1 MRFNKFSPE
10 SISARALTAALLALL
25 PFTACATAQESPAPL
40 VAEAP
45 VPTISTDPI
54 PFNANA
60 PFASEIYNF
69 FVQDELFPPTAC
81 RTVFTGSSSIR
92 FWLTLHDDFPGLDP
106 LNRGFGGS
114 EITHLIGYFDI
125 LLSRHQ
131 PGEIIFYAGENDLN
145 AGASPADMAARF
157 EVFMDMK
164 TERLGDAP
172 VYFLSVKPSYARLN
186 ELTVQGDANALIE
199 AYAETR
205 DDLIYVDI
213 ASPMMDGDVP
223 KPIFISDQLHMNLD
237 GYAIWT
243 ETLGSVLSD
252 PDRPK
257 RTGC

>member
-1 MRFNKFSPE
+1 M
-10 SISARALTAALLALL
+10 SISEPNLARPIIAALFALL
-25 PFTACATAQESPAPL
+25 PLTACATAQESPTPR

-45 VPTISTDPI
+45 APTISTDPI

-69 FVQDELFPPTAC
+69 FVQDELFPPAPC

-92 FWLTLHDDFPGLDP
+92 FWLTLDEDFPDLDP

-131 PGEIIFYAGENDLN
+131 PREIIFYAGENDLN
-145 AGASPADMAARF
+145 AGASPADLAARF

-172 VYFLSVKPSYARLN
+172 VYFLSVKPSYARLA
-186 ELTVQGDANALIE
+186 ELAAQSEANALIE
-199 AYAETR
+199 AFAETR

-213 ASPMMDGDVP
+213 ASPMMDGETP

-243 ETLGSVLSD
+243 ETLGGLLSD

>member
-1 MRFNKFSPE
+1 M
-10 SISARALTAALLALL
+10 SIRKANSMRALTAALLPLL
-25 PFTACATAQESPAPL
+25 PLSACATAQEPTAPV

-45 VPTISTDPI
+45 PPPAPTISTEPI
-54 PFNANA
+54 AFNANA

-69 FVQDELFPPTAC
+69 FVQDELFPPSAC

-92 FWLTLHDDFPGLDP
+92 FWLTLQDDFPELDP

-114 EITHLIGYFDI
+114 QITHLIGYFDI

-131 PGEIIFYAGENDLN
+131 PAEIIFYAGENDLN
-145 AGASPADMAARF
+145 AGISPEEVAARF
-157 EVFMDMK
+157 DVFMDMK

-186 ELTVQGDANALIE
+186 ELALQREANALIK
-199 AYAETR
+199 ARAEGR
-205 DDLIYVDI
+205 EDLIFVDI
-213 ASPMMDGDVP
+213 ANPMMAGEAP
-223 KPIFISDQLHMNLD
+223 KQIFISDQLHMNLD

-243 ETLGSVLSD
+243 ETLGPLLSD

>member
-1 MRFNKFSPE
+1 MKRT
-10 SISARALTAALLALL
+10 ISFFAGLLAFVTL
-25 PFTACATAQESPAPL
+25 TACATAQETPAPL
-40 VAEAP
+40 ATEAP
-45 VPTISTDPI
+45 AQTISTDPI
-54 PFNANA
+54 PFNSDA

-69 FVQDELFPPTAC
+69 FVQDELFPPTEC

-92 FWLTLHDDFPGLDP
+92 FWLTLQDDFANLEP

-131 PGEIIFYAGENDLN
+131 PREIIFYAGENDLN
-145 AGASPADMAARF
+145 AGANPAEMAARF
-157 EVFMDMK
+157 DVFMDLK

-172 VYFLSVKPSYARLN
+172 VYFLSVKPSYARLD
-186 ELTVQGDANALIE
+186 ELAAQTNANALIE

-205 DDLIYVDI
+205 DDLTFVDI
-213 ASPMMDGDVP
+213 ATPMMDGDVP
-223 KPIFISDQLHMNLD
+223 KQIFISDELHMNLD
-237 GYAIWT
+237 GYGIWT
-243 ETLGSVLSD
+243 ETLGAILSD

>member
-1 MRFNKFSPE
+1 MK
-10 SISARALTAALLALL
+10 RADSFLVGLLALACS
-25 PFTACATAQESPAPL
+25 ACATALEPQAP
-40 VAEAP
+40 VIAEAP
-45 VPTISTDPI
+45 QAPAPAISTEPI
-54 PFNANA
+54 AFGPEA

-69 FVQDELFPPTAC
+69 FVQDELFGTPPC

-92 FWLTLHDDFPGLDP
+92 FWYTLNEDFPDLSP

-114 EITHLIGYFDI
+114 QITDVIGYFDI

-131 PGEIIFYAGENDLN
+131 PREIIFYAGENDLN
-145 AGASPADMAARF
+145 FGASSAEVAARF
-157 EVFMDMK
+157 DVFMDLK
-164 TERLGDAP
+164 TDRLGDAP
-172 VYFLSVKPSYARLN
+172 VYFLSAKPSFARLG
-186 ELTVQGDANALIE
+186 ELAAQSEANDLIA

-213 ASPMMDGDVP
+213 AAPMMDGDVP
-223 KPIFISDQLHMNLD
+223 KQIFISDQLHMNLD

-243 ETLGSVLSD
+243 ETLAPLLSD